1 MTVLRKISFGL
12 FRIVMSSGKVNAA
25 SLSKIWQIVRPYR
38 REFYLCTVLAVILAP
53 LTAAAPWLIN
63 HMTDRFVMVG
73 DIQGLSNMVL
83 AYIGLLMVTV
93 IGRYF
98 FIYRTNVLGQ
108 DLIRDLRTNVF
119 DHLSG
124 LHPQYFDRTPIGQ
137 STTRTINDTETIN
150 SMVSQGV
157 IPMIADVLTLFAYLV
172 AMLITSVKLTLIVL
186 LVIPLL
192 IIASR
197 IFTTKVRTAYQKL
210 RNELAK
216 MNTFLQERI
225 SGMQIIQIF
234 NAEDQEMEKFKKIN
248 RAYTQENIN
257 NIFYYAI
264 FFPVVEILSALA
276 LALMVW
282 WGARDVLDG
291 TITLG
296 NLVAFPLF
304 LSGMFRPIRMLA
316 DKFNYLQLGM
326 VATDRV
332 FKALDIE
339 NALDNDGSVE
349 VERINGH
356 VEFDEVRFSY
366 NEEEEV
372 LKGISF
378 DLPAGESLA
387 IVGSTGSGKTTI
399 INLLGRLY
407 DIDEGEIKID
417 GRPLHDFDLFSIRQ
431 RMAVVLQDVFLFG
444 GTIMDNIRLMEPSIT
459 DKEIIKASKTI
470 GAHKFFKDLPGG
482 YHFKVM
488 ERGNNLSLGQRQLIS
503 FVRALVFDPDIL
515 ILDEATSSIDVET
528 EAVIQNAIDKLI
540 AKRTSIIIAH
550 RLSTVKKADNILVMK
565 KGKIVQSGDHES
577 LISDTEGLY
586 FQLNQMQIK
595 DLAVTDE

>member
-1 MTVLRKISFGL
+1 
-12 FRIVMSSGKVNAA
+12 
-25 SLSKIWQIVRPYR
+25 
-38 REFYLCTVLAVILAP
+38 
-53 LTAAAPWLIN
+53 
-63 HMTDRFVMVG
+63 
-73 DIQGLSNMVL
+73 
-83 AYIGLLMVTV
+83 
-93 IGRYF
+93 
-98 FIYRTNVLGQ
+98 
-108 DLIRDLRTNVF
+108 LRTSIF

-124 LHPQYFDRTPIGQ
+124 LHPQYFDKTPIGQ

-150 SMVSQGV
+150 TMVSQGV
-157 IPMIADVLTLFAYLV
+157 IPMIADILTLV
-172 AMLITSVKLTLIVL
+172 AFFIAMIITSVKLTFIVL

-197 IFTTKVRTAYQKL
+197 VFTNKVRAAYQRL

-234 NAEDQEMEKFKKIN
+234 NAEKQEMEKFKKIN

-264 FFPVVEILSALA
+264 FFPVVEVLSAFA

-282 WGARDVLDG
+282 WGGRGVLDG
-291 TITLG
+291 SISLG
-296 NLVAFPLF
+296 DLVAFPLF

-339 NALDNDGSVE
+339 NNLDNAGTIQTDKLK
-349 VERINGH
+349 GH
-356 VEFDEVRFSY
+356 IEYRDVHFSY
-366 NEEEEV
+366 NEDEEV
-372 LKGISF
+372 LKGVNFEI
-378 DLPAGESLA
+378 PAGQSLA

-407 DIDEGEIKID
+407 DIKEGDILID
-417 GRPLHDFDLFSIRQ
+417 GVSIRDYDLFSIRQ
-431 RMAVVLQDVFLFG
+431 KMAVVLQDVFLFG
-444 GTIMDNIRLMEPSIT
+444 GTILDNIRLMEPSISEE
-459 DKEIIKASKTI
+459 EIIEASKKI
-470 GAHKFFKDLPGG
+470 GAHPFFEKLPGG

-488 ERGNNLSLGQRQLIS
+488 ERGGNLSLGQRQLIS

-528 EAVIQNAIDKLI
+528 EAVIQHAIEKLI
-540 AKRTSIIIAH
+540 TKRTSIIIAH
-550 RLSTVKKADNILVMK
+550 RLSTVKKADRILVMK
-565 KGKIVQSGDHES
+565 KGKIVQSGTHEE
-577 LISDTEGLY
+577 LIAETDGLY

-595 DLAVTDE
+595 DLAIQE

>member
-1 MTVLRKISFGL
+1 
-12 FRIVMSSGKVNAA
+12 MSSGKVTVS
-25 SLSKIWQIVRPYR
+25 SLSKIWDIVRPYR
-38 REFYLCTVLAVILAP
+38 KAFYFCTFLAVLLAP
-53 LTAAAPWLIN
+53 LTAASPWLIN
-63 HMTDRFVMVG
+63 YMTDTFVMKG
-73 DIQGLSNMVL
+73 DLSGLSQMVI
-83 AYIGLLMVTV
+83 AYMALLILIVL
-93 IGRYF
+93 GNYL

-108 DLIRDLRTNVF
+108 DLIKDLRTKVF

-124 LHPQYFDRTPIGQ
+124 LHPQYFDQTPIGQ

-150 SMVSQGV
+150 TMVSQGV
-157 IPMIADVLTLFAYLV
+157 IPMIADLLTLVAFFI

-186 LVIPLL
+186 IVIPLL

-197 IFTTKVRTAYQKL
+197 VFTQKVRTAYQKL

-234 NAEDQEMEKFKKIN
+234 NAEEQEMRKFKKIN

-264 FFPVVEILSALA
+264 FFPVVELLSAFA

-282 WGARDVLDG
+282 WGGQGVLEG
-291 TITLG
+291 NITLG

-316 DKFNYLQLGM
+316 DKFNYLQLGL

-339 NALDNDGSVE
+339 NALMNDGDKE
-349 VERINGH
+349 VDKIQGH
-356 VEFDEVRFSY
+356 VEFDDVRFSY
-366 NEEEEV
+366 NNDEEV

-378 DLPAGESLA
+378 DIPAGDSLA

-407 DIDEGEIKID
+407 DIQDGQIRID
-417 GRPLHDFDLFSIRQ
+417 GIPLTDYDLFSIRQ
-431 RMAVVLQDVFLFG
+431 KMAVVLQDVFLFG
-444 GTIMDNIRLMEPSIT
+444 GTILDNIRLMEPSISEE
-459 DKEIIKASKTI
+459 KIIEASKMI
-470 GAHKFFKDLPGG
+470 GAHPFFEKLPGG

-488 ERGNNLSLGQRQLIS
+488 ERGGNLSLGQRQLIS

-528 EAVIQNAIDKLI
+528 ESVIQHAIDKLI

-550 RLSTVKKADNILVMK
+550 RLSTVKKADRILVMQ
-565 KGKIVQSGDHES
+565 KGKIVQSGNHES
-577 LISDTEGLY
+577 LIADQDGLY

-595 DLAVTDE
+595 DLAVQE

>member
-1 MTVLRKISFGL
+1 
-12 FRIVMSSGKVNAA
+12 MSSGKVNAA

-38 REFYLCTVLAVILAP
+38 RAFYLCTFLAVVLAP
-53 LTAAAPWLIN
+53 LTAAGPWLIN
-63 HMTDRFVMVG
+63 YLTDNYVMTG
-73 DIQGLSNMVL
+73 DIPGLTKMALIYL
-83 AYIGLLMVTV
+83 ALIMVTV

-108 DLIRDLRTNVF
+108 DLIRDLRTRVF

-124 LHPQYFDRTPIGQ
+124 LHPQYFDKTPIGQ

-150 SMVSQGV
+150 TMVSQGV
-157 IPMIADVLTLFAYLV
+157 IPMIADILTLVAFLG
-172 AMLITSVKLTLIVL
+172 AMLITSVKLTLIAL
-186 LVIPLL
+186 MVIPLL
-192 IIASR
+192 ILASR
-197 IFTTKVRTAYQKL
+197 VFTMKVRVAYQRL

-225 SGMQIIQIF
+225 SGMKIIQIF
-234 NAEDQEMEKFKKIN
+234 NAEDQEMDKFKKIN

-264 FFPVVEILSALA
+264 FFPVVEILSAFA

-282 WGARDVLDG
+282 WGGRNVLDG
-291 TITLG
+291 SITLG
-296 NLVAFPLF
+296 DMVAFPLF

-339 NALDNDGSVE
+339 NALDNTGDIE
-349 VERINGH
+349 VDTIEGH
-356 VEFDEVRFSY
+356 VAFDDVRFAY
-366 NEEEEV
+366 NEDEEV

-407 DIDEGEIKID
+407 DIKEGEIRID
-417 GRPLHDFDLFSIRQ
+417 NVPIEQYDLFSLRKK
-431 RMAVVLQDVFLFG
+431 MAVVLQDVFLFG
-444 GTIMDNIRLMEPSIT
+444 GTIIDNIRLMEPSISEA
-459 DKEIIKASKTI
+459 EIIEASKKI
-470 GAHKFFKDLPGG
+470 GAHDFFMKLPEG

-488 ERGNNLSLGQRQLIS
+488 ERGGNLSLGQRQLIS

-528 EAVIQNAIDKLI
+528 ESVIQEAIDKLI

-565 KGKIVQSGDHES
+565 KGRIVESGNHET
-577 LISDTEGLY
+577 LIADTDGLY
-586 FQLNQMQIK
+586 FKLNQMQIK
-595 DLAVTDE
+595 DLATS